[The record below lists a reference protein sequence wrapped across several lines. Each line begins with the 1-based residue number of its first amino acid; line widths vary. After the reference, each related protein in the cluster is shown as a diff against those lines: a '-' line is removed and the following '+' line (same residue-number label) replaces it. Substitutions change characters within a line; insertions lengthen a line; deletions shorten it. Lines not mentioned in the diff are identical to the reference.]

1 MQIKQLEYLMKIVEC
16 GSISQAAAHLYI
28 SQPSLTKAIS
38 NLEKEYG
45 IRIFNRK
52 ARGVELTIEGKEF
65 TRYAR
70 KVLTAA
76 EALDRN
82 FIAKEAAMRAEL
94 FIAAHQFDFIYDCM
108 LKTYEKFRD
117 KNIHFNL
124 IETDRNDVVEKVLTG
139 KANLGFMVRN
149 EADARGVLWKKEAKR
164 LETEILDE
172 GGFFACVGPMSRFY
186 ERKEVLYEELNDVL
200 QVGLDMEESAKQDL
214 YFDNMIF
221 DMFSRERMTFFNT
234 IRGCEHFILHCD
246 SAVVAS
252 KWALRSFQ
260 SPDIRF
266 IPVNVERGF
275 GYGKKNEL
283 LLVKRV
289 GEPYSQT
296 ERVFLDFVYEKFDL
310 AGDKKN

>member
-16 GSISQAAAHLYI
+16 GSISQAAASLYI
-28 SQPSLTKAIS
+28 SQPSLTKAIG
-38 NLEKEYG
+38 NLEREYG

-52 ARGVELTIEGKEF
+52 ARGVELTMEGKEF

-76 EALDRN
+76 EALDSN
-82 FIAKEAAMRAEL
+82 FIAKEAPMRSEL

-124 IETDRNDVVEKVLTG
+124 IETDRNDVVRTVLSG

-149 EADARGVLWKKEAKR
+149 AADARGVLWNKEAKR

-172 GGFFACVGPMSRFY
+172 GGFFACVGPLSRFY
-186 ERKEVLYEELNDVL
+186 DRSEVSYEELNDVL

-214 YFDNMIF
+214 YFDNMMF
-221 DMFSRERMTFFNT
+221 DGYARERMIFFNT
-234 IRGCEHFILHCD
+234 TRGCEHFVLRCD
-246 SAVVAS
+246 AVALVS
-252 KWALRSFQ
+252 KWVLHSFQ

-266 IPVNVERGF
+266 IPVNVEKGF
-275 GYGKKNEL
+275 DYGKENEL
-283 LLVKRV
+283 LLIKRM

-296 ERVFLDFVYEKFDL
+296 ERIFLDFVYEEFRRDIP
-310 AGDKKN
+310 